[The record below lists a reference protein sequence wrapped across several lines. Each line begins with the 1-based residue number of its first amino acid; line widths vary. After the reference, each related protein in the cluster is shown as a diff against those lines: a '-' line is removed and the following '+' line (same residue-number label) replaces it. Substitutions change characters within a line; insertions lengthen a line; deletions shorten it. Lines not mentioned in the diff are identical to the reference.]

1 MQFSCPRLQV
11 LVTDFPSPKSHF
23 SGWRT
28 QQLLTPTIDQFHSGV
43 HTALQW
49 YATVCCTELKWKYGR
64 SFKIWSNQLKCFCV
78 TKALST
84 SSFQGLCP
92 RIQRIC
98 SLLPPQ
104 LKIKHLLK
112 KLFRSCF
119 FSGTIHEVFIL
130 TKCFKLQSLK
140 VVSNS
145 DMFAATSTYFHIWKS
160 IHNHKMMPII
170 PIHGHQYT

>member
-1 MQFSCPRLQV
+1 MQSCSWRRE
-11 LVTDFPSPKSHF
+11 
-23 SGWRT
+23 SG
-28 QQLLTPTIDQFHSGV
+28 
-43 HTALQW
+43 LQW
-49 YATVCCTELKWKYGR
+49 VWLFMYIWSVLALIFYATVCCTELKWKYGR

-98 SLLPPQ
+98 SLLLLQ

-160 IHNHKMMPII
+160 IHNYKMIPII
-170 PIHGHQYT
+170 PINGHQYT